1 MPGMNRVLNATNRTV
16 VLVLTV
22 FAVLPFAF
30 AQFGKPLDEAA
41 FDEAM
46 SEFLALE
53 AGFEAVD
60 VDDLE
65 LGLTVM
71 LPDTGSVFSPTGALD
86 ALTKAV
92 MVVELQEGR
101 LERSRYQLSVRLMN
115 VEYAGSPAP
124 SQYLFVTADRF
135 NIGPV
140 IHAQLVEELGA
151 DVVAPV
157 EEFGVGP
164 NVNWN
169 FVMQPVQGHQAM
181 LVAASRSV
189 LTDEEAAWS
198 ACLYG
203 LCLSVGWERAPEAW
217 ETVETPAFEDLAPMF
232 DLAVGEW
239 ELLDP
244 EVMAAVVVAA
254 AGFDPLM
261 SEVSGFERVIA
272 QMVIDK
278 NVGQDWSIAAV
289 LRQGNLMD
297 DSLEAIWHMAAD
309 FGFVEARSVGV
320 AYECRRLDVAFALP
334 GSYCP

>member
-1 MPGMNRVLNATNRTV
+1 MPGMHRVLNAANRTV

-22 FAVLPFAF
+22 FAVLSFAF
-30 AQFGKPLDEAA
+30 AQFGAPLDDAA
-41 FDEAM
+41 FGAAK

-53 AGFEAVD
+53 AGYEAVD
-60 VDDLE
+60 VDELE
-65 LGLTVM
+65 LGLLVM
-71 LPDTGSVFSPTGALD
+71 LPDMGSVFSPTGALD

-92 MVVELQEGR
+92 MTIDMQEGR
-101 LERSRYQLSVRLMN
+101 LERSRYQLSVRLVN
-115 VEYAGSPAP
+115 VEYADSPAP
-124 SQYLFVTADRF
+124 SQYLFVAADRF

-140 IHAQLVEELGA
+140 VHAQLVDELGA

-164 NVNWN
+164 NVSWN
-169 FVMQPVQGHQAM
+169 FVMQPLQGHQAM
-181 LVAASRSV
+181 LVAATRKV
-189 LTDEEAAWS
+189 LTDDEAAWS

-203 LCLSVGWERAPEAW
+203 LCLSVGWERSPQAW
-217 ETVETPAFEDLAPMF
+217 ETVETPAFEELAPMF

-261 SEVSGFERVIA
+261 SEVSGVDRVIA

-278 NVGQDWSIAAV
+278 NVGQDWSVAAV
-289 LRQGNLMD
+289 LRQGGLMD

-320 AYECRRLDVAFALP
+320 AYECRRGDDAFALP